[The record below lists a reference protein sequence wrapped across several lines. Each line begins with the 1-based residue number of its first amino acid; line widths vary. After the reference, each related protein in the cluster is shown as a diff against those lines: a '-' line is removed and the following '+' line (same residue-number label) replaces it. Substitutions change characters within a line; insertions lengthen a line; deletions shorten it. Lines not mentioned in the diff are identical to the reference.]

1 MARGTRAQHELYSPE
16 RPTAVI
22 LSGTGADGAYHAGVL
37 EALHGAGVK
46 IDLVAGRGIGALGAV
61 LCALD
66 GASVLWDARGPW
78 RRPAWRHG
86 YGLTR
91 PYRAIGAGLA
101 AIAACLLSP
110 LILLGGA
117 VAVWPVG
124 LLAGWT
130 GLDSAP
136 PLAARYAAWL
146 GWVFEGDH
154 LPAWIARLVA
164 VIATIVLATLAAGAV
179 VAAVRSP
186 RRQQGP
192 WLWRLLGPPIDAR
205 GVAATAMRTLWDIL
219 RGGAALAQPTSAD
232 LSQRLAEL
240 LVAGLGQP
248 GHRDLLITVHDVD
261 ARRDLVFGLVD
272 GEAGKR
278 LFPGGAGPSV
288 RRAEAFDVSAG
299 ARSALVDAVQGALTP
314 GMVSSPHP
322 LTFPADS
329 LWREEIHRLAD
340 RPAALSRLLEEA
352 AAAGIEQA
360 LVVTASP
367 DPGGPH
373 DLQPPR
379 LDPRGYVG
387 GAIAAEEAAAVRDAV
402 RYAQAHYHAVFVIRP
417 QHNAVLPLDL
427 HGSDDRDSDRR
438 MTPADLVSRG
448 HDDAYRLFIEP
459 ALGAAGERV
468 GEETRGRS

>member
-22 LSGTGADGAYHAGVL
+22 LSGTGVDGAYHAGVL

-61 LCALD
+61 LCAVD
-66 GASVLWDARGPW
+66 GASVLWDAGGPW
-78 RRPAWRHG
+78 RRPTWRRG

-101 AIAACLLSP
+101 AMATCLASP
-110 LILLGGA
+110 LVLLAGA
-117 VAVWPVG
+117 VAIWPVS

-130 GLDSAP
+130 GLDSTP
-136 PLAARYAAWL
+136 PVAARYAAWL
-146 GWVFEGDH
+146 GWVFQADH

-164 VIATIVLATLAAGAV
+164 VIATVVLAALAAGAV
-179 VAAVRSP
+179 VRAARSP
-186 RRQQGP
+186 RRQEGP
-192 WLWRLLGPPIDAR
+192 WLWRLLGAPVDAR
-205 GVAATAMRTLWDIL
+205 RFAAAATRTLWDIL
-219 RGGAALAQPTSAD
+219 RGGAALAPPTSAD
-232 LSQRLAEL
+232 LSQRLSEL

-248 GHRDLLITVHDVD
+248 GHRDLLLTVHDVD

-278 LFPGGAGPSV
+278 LFPGGAGPSA
-288 RRAEAFDVSAG
+288 RRAEAFDVSG
-299 ARSALVDAVQGALTP
+299 SGRTALVDVVQGALTP
-314 GMVSSPHP
+314 GTVSAPHT
-322 LTFPADS
+322 LAFPADS
-329 LWREEIHRLAD
+329 VWRGEVHRLAD

-379 LDPRGYVG
+379 LDPRGHVG
-387 GAIAAEEAAAVRDAV
+387 AAIAAEEAAAVRDAV

-417 QHNAVLPLDL
+417 QYNAVLPLDL
-427 HGSDDRDSDRR
+427 HGSDDHGSDRR
-438 MTPADLVSRG
+438 MTPADLISRG